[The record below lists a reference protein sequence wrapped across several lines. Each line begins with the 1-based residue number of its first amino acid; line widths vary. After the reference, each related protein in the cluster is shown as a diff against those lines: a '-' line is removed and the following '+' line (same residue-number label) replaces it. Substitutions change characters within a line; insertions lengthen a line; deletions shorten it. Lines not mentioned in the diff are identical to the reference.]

1 MVYMPF
7 GCFCDAV
14 AQLMFMFYYRLLK
27 IQWKQDLQAPI
38 SLIKQAIDIDEKCEY
53 AYEILGTIEVQR

>member
-1 MVYMPF
+1 MSL
-7 GCFCDAV
+7 GCFCDVV
-14 AQLMFMFYYRLLK
+14 AQRKFVFYYRLLK